1 MPRKM
6 CGLTVQRPFPIL
18 KLPPEIHNRIWRYS
32 LVKDGDVI
40 ILPHGRQGFISKII
54 PSCLRSGKELQ
65 RHQQDDK
72 RRINSTSL
80 ALAFVCRQLY
90 LEAALIYYSENTFRF
105 LSDPVSSMLEEFT
118 AAIGPRNAS
127 IVTAARFYARDSCF
141 SNLSLLPGLK
151 QLRYSA
157 TTLWLYDAKFFHEVW
172 LPELRVY
179 AQHNPSVVV
188 ELVMQRTIVEKH
200 SK

>member
-1 MPRKM
+1 MPRKK

-18 KLPPEIHNRIWRYS
+18 KLPPEIRNRIWRYS

-54 PSCLRSGKELQ
+54 PSRLRSGKELQ

-105 LSDPVSSMLEEFT
+105 LGDPAIQEMKRQERIGRIIWLTNPDAEF
-118 AAIGPRNAS
+118 AAYSQPQSLAGIFTYGF
-127 IVTAARFYARDSCF
+127 IVDSLRF
-141 SNLSLLPGLK
+141 
-151 QLRYSA
+151 
-157 TTLWLYDAKFFHEVW
+157 
-172 LPELRVY
+172 
-179 AQHNPSVVV
+179 
-188 ELVMQRTIVEKH
+188 
-200 SK
+200 